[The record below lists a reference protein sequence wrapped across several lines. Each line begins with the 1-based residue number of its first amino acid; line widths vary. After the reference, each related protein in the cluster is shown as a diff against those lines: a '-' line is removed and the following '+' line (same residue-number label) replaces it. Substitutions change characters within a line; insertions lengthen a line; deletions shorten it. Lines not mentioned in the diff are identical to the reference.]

1 MQRWR
6 REINITIALLIPA
19 LLLSFFIGHLAL
31 LLLVIT
37 LFLLIKQTLSVN
49 KLERWLSQ
57 GGVGERPDFRG
68 IWGDIY
74 YHLYKIRKSQKR
86 RKRKLGKMLDSFR
99 KSTSA
104 LPDAVVVLGGYG
116 EIEWSNKSAHNYLGL
131 KKSDSGQRIPNLV
144 RHPVFVQYLKE
155 QDYRNKI
162 CIPSPVNENV
172 TLQIGIVPYGAGLRL
187 LMAQDVTHLKNIER
201 MRTDFVANVSH
212 ELRTPLTV
220 LRGYL
225 ETLQE
230 MEDATSPYARSFQS
244 MAAQTER
251 MQALIDDLLL
261 LARLES
267 KTKKSECVPV
277 PELLTQVCRESDLLE
292 KDERRVELT
301 VSSNAKL
308 RGDIEEIRSAFSNL
322 LINAMKYSPP
332 QAPVKVSWCDTADG
346 GVCYE
351 VEDFG
356 HGIASADIPR
366 ITERFYRA
374 DVKRNQK
381 IAGTGLGLAIVKHV
395 LVRHDAKLEIES
407 QLGKGSRFRC
417 LFPRQRIC

>member
-1 MQRWR
+1 MQRWQ
-6 REINITIALLIPA
+6 REINIAVAVLIPA
-19 LLLSFFIGHLAL
+19 VLLSFFVGHFSYFLLA
-31 LLLVIT
+31 IT
-37 LFLLIKQTLSVN
+37 LFLYIRQTISVN

-57 GGVGERPDFRG
+57 GGIGERPDFKG

-86 RKRKLGKMLDSFR
+86 RKKKLGKMLDSFR

-104 LPDAVVVLGGYG
+104 LPDAIVVLGVYG
-116 EIEWSNKSAHNYLGL
+116 EIEWSNKVAHDFLGL
-131 KKSDSGQRIPNLV
+131 KRSDNGQRIPNLV
-144 RHPVFVQYLKE
+144 RHPLFVQYLKD
-155 QDYRNKI
+155 QDYHNKI
-162 CIPSPVNENV
+162 CIPSPVNENMF
-172 TLQIGIVPYGAGLRL
+172 LQIGIVPYGVGLRL

-212 ELRTPLTV
+212 ELRTPITV

-230 MEDATSPYARSFQS
+230 MDEGNSPYTRSFQN

-251 MQALIDDLLL
+251 MQVLIDDLLL

-267 KTKKSECVPV
+267 KAKKFECVLIKD
-277 PELLTQVCRESDLLE
+277 LLAQVCQESDLLE
-292 KDERRVELT
+292 SDERRVELI
-301 VSSNAKL
+301 VDSQANL
-308 RGDIEEIRSAFSNL
+308 RGDMEELRSAFSNL
-322 LINAMKYSPP
+322 LVNAMKYSQPKS
-332 QAPVKVSWCDTADG
+332 PVKVSWRGRPDG
-346 GVCYE
+346 SVYFE

-356 HGIASADIPR
+356 DGIASADIPR

-374 DVKRNQK
+374 EVKRNQK

-395 LVRHDAKLEIES
+395 LVRHDAKLDIES
-407 QLGKGSRFRC
+407 QLGKGSKFRC
-417 LFPRQRIC
+417 VFPRQRVC

>member
-1 MQRWR
+1 MQRWQ
-6 REINITIALLIPA
+6 REINIAIGLLLPA
-19 LLLSFFIGHLAL
+19 LLLSFFVGHLSY
-31 LLLVIT
+31 
-37 LFLLIKQTLSVN
+37 FLLTITSFLYIKQTISVN

-57 GGVGERPDFRG
+57 GGIGERPDFKG

-86 RKRKLGKMLDSFR
+86 RKKKLGKMLDSFR

-104 LPDAVVVLGGYG
+104 LPDAIVVLGSYG
-116 EIEWSNKSAHNYLGL
+116 EIEWSNKVAHDFLGL
-131 KKSDSGQRIPNLV
+131 KRSDNGQRIPNLV
-144 RHPVFVQYLKE
+144 RHPLFIQYLKD

-162 CIPSPVNENV
+162 CIPSPINENMV
-172 TLQIGIVPYGAGLRL
+172 LQIGIVPYGAGLRL
-187 LMAQDVTHLKNIER
+187 LMAQDVTHMKNIER

-212 ELRTPLTV
+212 ELRTPITV

-230 MEDATSPYARSFQS
+230 MDGGSSPYTRSFQN

-267 KTKKSECVPV
+267 KTKKFECVNIR
-277 PELLTQVCRESDLLE
+277 ELLGQVCLESDLLE
-292 KDERRVELT
+292 KDERRVELL
-301 VSSNAKL
+301 VESGVNV
-308 RGDIEEIRSAFSNL
+308 RGDTDELRSAFSNL
-322 LINAMKYSPP
+322 LVNAMKYSPP
-332 QAPVKVSWCDTADG
+332 SSPVKVSWRNRADG
-346 GVCYE
+346 GVCFE

-356 HGIASADIPR
+356 DGIASMDIPR
-366 ITERFYRA
+366 VTERFYRA
-374 DVKRNQK
+374 EVKRNQK
-381 IAGTGLGLAIVKHV
+381 IPGTGLGLAIVKHV

-407 QLGKGSRFRC
+407 QLGKGSRFSC
-417 LFPRQRIC
+417 VFPKQRLC

>member
-1 MQRWR
+1 MQRWQ
-6 REINITIALLIPA
+6 REINIAIALLLPA
-19 LLLSFFIGHLAL
+19 LVLSAFIGHLAAL
-31 LLLVIT
+31 LLGIVS
-37 LFLLIKQTLSVN
+37 FLYIKQTISIN

-57 GGVGERPDFRG
+57 GGTGERPDFKG

-86 RKRKLGKMLDSFR
+86 RKKKLGRMLDSFR

-104 LPDAVVVLGGYG
+104 LPDAIVVLSSYG
-116 EIEWSNKSAHNYLGL
+116 EIEWSNKVAHDFLGL
-131 KKSDSGQRIPNLV
+131 KRSDNGQRIPNLV
-144 RHPVFVQYLKE
+144 RHPIFIQYLKD
-155 QDYRNKI
+155 QDYGNKI
-162 CIPSPVNENV
+162 CIPSPINENMI
-172 TLQIGIVPYGAGLRL
+172 LQIGIVPYGVGLRL

-212 ELRTPLTV
+212 ELRTPITV

-230 MEDATSPYARSFQS
+230 MDDGSSVYTRSFQN

-251 MQALIDDLLL
+251 MQTLIDDLLL

-267 KTKKSECVPV
+267 KAKKFDCVAIPA
-277 PELLTQVCRESDLLE
+277 LLGQVCQESDLLE
-292 KDERRVELT
+292 SDERRVELVMDST
-301 VSSNAKL
+301 VNL
-308 RGDIEEIRSAFSNL
+308 RGDMDELRSAFSNL
-322 LINAMKYSPP
+322 LVNAMKYSPRNS
-332 QAPVKVSWCDTADG
+332 PVKVRWHSNTDG
-346 GVCYE
+346 SVYFE

-356 HGIASADIPR
+356 DGIATADIPR
-366 ITERFYRA
+366 VTERFYRA
-374 DVKRNQK
+374 EVKRNQK
-381 IAGTGLGLAIVKHV
+381 IPGTGLGLAIVKHV

-417 LFPRQRIC
+417 VFPRQRVC

>member
-1 MQRWR
+1 MQRWQ
-6 REINITIALLIPA
+6 REINIALALLIPA
-19 LLLSFFIGHLAL
+19 LLLGFFVGHLSYFL
-31 LLLVIT
+31 LAIT
-37 LFLLIKQTLSVN
+37 LFLYIRQTISVD

-57 GGVGERPDFRG
+57 GGIGERPDFKG

-86 RKRKLGKMLDSFR
+86 RKKKLGKMLDSFR

-104 LPDAVVVLGGYG
+104 LPDAIVVLGAYG
-116 EIEWSNKSAHNYLGL
+116 EIEWSNKVAHDFLGL
-131 KKSDSGQRIPNLV
+131 KRSDNGQRIPNLV

-162 CIPSPVNENV
+162 CIPSPVNENMF
-172 TLQIGIVPYGAGLRL
+172 LQIGIVPYGVGLRL

-212 ELRTPLTV
+212 ELRTPITV

-230 MEDATSPYARSFQS
+230 MDQGNSPYTRSFQH

-251 MQALIDDLLL
+251 MQFLIDDLLL

-267 KTKKSECVPV
+267 KIKRFECVNI
-277 PELLTQVCRESDLLE
+277 PELLGQVCQESDLLE
-292 KDERRVELT
+292 RDERRVEL
-301 VSSNAKL
+301 VVESQANV
-308 RGDIEEIRSAFSNL
+308 RGDMEELRSAFSNL
-322 LINAMKYSPP
+322 LVNAMKYSQPSS
-332 QAPVKVSWCDTADG
+332 PVKVSWRAKPDG
-346 GVCYE
+346 GVCFE

-356 HGIASADIPR
+356 DGIASVDIPR
-366 ITERFYRA
+366 VTERFYRA
-374 DVKRNQK
+374 EVKRNQQVP
-381 IAGTGLGLAIVKHV
+381 GTGLGLAIVKHV

-407 QLGKGSRFRC
+407 QLGKGSKFRC
-417 LFPRQRIC
+417 LFPRQRVC